1 MTTIAIDPQKAGPRW
16 EPPSR
21 ETLERLALVRAP
33 RHLVVTCYLRLGV
46 EDRIRRRYLLT
57 LKEEV
62 QSIQATLER
71 LELADP
77 DRDGLRR
84 DLARIVDHVSSA
96 ARLPHAPGAAFIA
109 CESLGVFEAVPLPRV
124 HRTRIMID
132 ETPRLAEMV
141 SSVEAA
147 GRILI
152 AVVDRA
158 GARLF
163 DASPFELHEL
173 PCLISP
179 SRRGGKFGADRK
191 DAPGWGERDYHNRL
205 REERHRLAEAVV
217 RQLTELAGQLPIQG
231 ILLAGPEK
239 STAELERFLPR
250 GLRARFL
257 GRSKVNPTAVTPAQ
271 IHQVAFEAWQE
282 AERRA
287 EGQLVE
293 ELVAGFGTGW
303 AVDGPRPT
311 LRALARGQLRT
322 LVVRAGQCGSGFRCS
337 GSGRLV
343 LSRIE
348 CREEGD
354 PIPIADLV
362 NEAIEEALRQRLEL
376 VVIDDPAAGEA
387 ITGLAGYLRF
397 R

>member
-1 MTTIAIDPQKAGPRW
+1 
-16 EPPSR
+16 
-21 ETLERLALVRAP
+21 
-33 RHLVVTCYLRLGV
+33 
-46 EDRIRRRYLLT
+46 
-57 LKEEV
+57 
-62 QSIQATLER
+62 
-71 LELADP
+71 
-77 DRDGLRR
+77 
-84 DLARIVDHVSSA
+84 
-96 ARLPHAPGAAFIA
+96 
-109 CESLGVFEAVPLPRV
+109 
-124 HRTRIMID
+124 
-132 ETPRLAEMV
+132 MV

-163 DASPFELHEL
+163 DASPFELQEL

-179 SRRGGKFGADRK
+179 SRRGGKYQADRK
-191 DAPGWGERDYHNRL
+191 DSPGWGEHDYHNRL
-205 REERHRLAEAVV
+205 REERHRQAEAVV
-217 RQLTELAGQLPIQG
+217 RQLSSLAGQLPIEG
-231 ILLAGPEK
+231 LLLAGPEK

-250 GLRARFL
+250 AFRAKLL
-257 GRSKVNPTAVTPAQ
+257 GRLKVNPTSVTPAQ
-271 IHQVAFEAWQE
+271 IHQLALEAWQD
-282 AERRA
+282 AEKRHER
-287 EGQLVE
+287 QLVE

-322 LVVRAGQCGSGFRCS
+322 LVVRAGQGGSGFRCS

-354 PIPIADLV
+354 PIPVADLV

-376 VVIDDPAAGEA
+376 VVLDDPSAGEA